1 MFSDI
6 PAGDMCSI
14 NENSKTMIRKVKI
27 VYEESVFRAA
37 FGAEF
42 AGMAAERVDDG
53 LVAVHGNGRQ
63 REDAGV
69 HTHVLK
75 LKKNHSTD

>member
-1 MFSDI
+1 
-6 PAGDMCSI
+6 
-14 NENSKTMIRKVKI
+14 MIRKVKA
-27 VYEESVFRAA
+27 VYEESVSRAA

-53 LVAVHGNGRQ
+53 LVAVHSDGCQ
-63 REDAGV
+63 SEDAGI

-75 LKKNHSTD
+75 FRQS

>member
-1 MFSDI
+1 M
-6 PAGDMCSI
+6 
-14 NENSKTMIRKVKI
+14 
-27 VYEESVFRAA
+27 YEESVSRAA

-53 LVAVHGNGRQ
+53 LVPVHGNGSQ

-75 LKKNHSTD
+75 FTKS

>member
-1 MFSDI
+1 M
-6 PAGDMCSI
+6 
-14 NENSKTMIRKVKI
+14 
-27 VYEESVFRAA
+27 AA

-75 LKKNHSTD
+75 FRKS

>member
-1 MFSDI
+1 M
-6 PAGDMCSI
+6 
-14 NENSKTMIRKVKI
+14 
-27 VYEESVFRAA
+27 YEESVSRAA

-42 AGMAAERVDDG
+42 ACMAAERVDDG
-53 LVAVHGNGRQ
+53 LVAIHGYGCQ

-75 LKKNHSTD
+75 FIKS

>member
-1 MFSDI
+1 
-6 PAGDMCSI
+6 
-14 NENSKTMIRKVKI
+14 VKA
-27 VYEESVFRAA
+27 VYEESVSRAA

-42 AGMAAERVDDG
+42 AGMAAEWVDDG

-75 LKKNHSTD
+75 LKKKS